1 MLCDHILGIDKVWKM
16 TKSYKEL
23 MRRKTFEERF
33 DYLKLNG
40 QVGLSTFGYDR
51 YMNQILYTS
60 KEWRRLRDQI
70 IIRDSGRDLACED
83 RDIHNGIVIH
93 HINPI
98 TAKQIENNDPC
109 VYDPNNL
116 ICTSP
121 NTHKAIHFGNS
132 EMLLRNPKSRT
143 AGDTKL
149 W

>member
-1 MLCDHILGIDKVWKM
+1 
-16 TKSYKEL
+16 
-23 MRRKTFEERF
+23 MRLKTFEDRF
-33 DYLKLNG
+33 DYLKLDG

-60 KEWRRLRDQI
+60 KEWRRCRDQI

-116 ICTSP
+116 ICTSHTTS
-121 NTHKAIHFGNS
+121 NAIHYGDKS
-132 EMLLRNPKSRT
+132 LLARLPLDRRK
-143 AGDTKL
+143 GDTQL